1 MAQLTHKEPIK
12 LKNNRDVNEKMI
24 QEQLSKNPDW
34 LGIDDNIV
42 LVKREKHQPSGG
54 FLDILYENEDDE
66 IRYCVEIQ
74 LGATDSSHIIRTIEY
89 WDNEQK
95 RYPNIRHIPVLI
107 AEDITGRFFNVINL
121 FNKAIPMIAIQMSA
135 FKEQNGDVSLSFTK
149 IIDLYSLNAEDESE
163 ELVTDRAYW
172 ENKST
177 KNMVELAEY
186 IFNDLKGNNQ
196 SISLKYNKFY
206 IGLVEDGKANNYF
219 SFVPK
224 KSFVKIRL
232 KSQQDDEIEQSFAED
247 GINADFCSRLG
258 RKDYTISI
266 KNKEQYERVKTKII
280 DVIKKNISN
289 QTQ

>member
-1 MAQLTHKEPIK
+1 MAQLTYKEPIK
-12 LKNNRDVNEKMI
+12 LKNNKDVNEKMI
-24 QEQLSKNPDW
+24 QEFLSKNPNV
-34 LGIDDNIV
+34 LGFDDNIV

-74 LGATDSSHIIRTIEY
+74 LGATDPSHIIRTIEY

-135 FKEQNGDVSLSFTK
+135 FKEQNGEVSLSFTK
-149 IIDLYSLNAEDESE
+149 IIDLYSLNAEDDSE
-163 ELVTDRAYW
+163 ELVTDRTYW

-177 KNMVELAEY
+177 KNMVELAQY
-186 IFNDLKGNNQ
+186 IFNDLKGDNE

-206 IGLVEDGKANNYF
+206 IGLVDDGKSNNYF

-224 KSFVKIRL
+224 KSFVKLRL
-232 KSQQDDEIEQSFAED
+232 KSKQDDDIEQSFAEI
-247 GINADFCSRLG
+247 GMNADYCSRLG
-258 RKDYTISI
+258 RKDYTISL
-266 KNKEQYERVKTKII
+266 KNKEQYENIKTKII
-280 DVIKKNISN
+280 DVINKNNNSS
-289 QTQ
+289 QT